1 MNMYFRIRARLRQ
14 DRQSQPG
21 VRATWQLA
29 VFLAFAVTTPTL
41 KTSAADDVI
50 QYVAPQQVCIIDC
63 DKITESS
70 GLAASQL
77 LPDVFWTHNDSGD
90 KPRLYAFDETGKHL
104 GTCDVEGAKAKDW
117 EDMASFNLD
126 GNACLLVGDV
136 GDNRGKRETCELYL
150 MEEVAPDE
158 EKLVVRQTVRY
169 SYDRGPQD
177 CESIGFDT
185 TTRQVLFVSKNWTR
199 TAQVFVLEWPAET
212 DEVQT
217 ARFIGEINV
226 PGLSDDVPLLAK
238 SERAELD
245 ALPFDDDAFRSDSGL
260 VASDTLRTIDG
271 EVAQLLAEA
280 VKEAEEAPA
289 PAPGELFTDVY
300 VRY

>member
-1 MNMYFRIRARLRQ
+1 MRARLRQ
-14 DRQSQPG
+14 EIQSQPG
-21 VRATWQLA
+21 LRATWQRA
-29 VFLAFAVTTPTL
+29 VFMAFAVATPTL

-63 DKITESS
+63 NKINESS
-70 GLAASQL
+70 GLAASHL
-77 LPDVFWTHNDSGD
+77 RPHVFWTHNDSGD
-90 KPRLYAFDETGKHL
+90 KPCLYAFDETGKHL

-150 MEEVAPDE
+150 IEEVAPDE

-226 PGLSDDVPLLAK
+226 PGATAMDISPDGR
-238 SERAELD
+238 RAVVLCYGD
-245 ALPFDDDAFRSDSGL
+245 AYEFTRQPGE
-260 VASDTLRTIDG
+260 TW
-271 EVAQLLAEA
+271 EVAFSR
-280 VKEAEEAPA
+280 KERKIKMPA
-289 PAPGELFTDVY
+289 RRQGETLCFGTDGRTLFLTSEKHPTPFFRVPPSL
-300 VRY
+300 